1 MELLTNVIRNV
12 RDQMYALELKTD
24 ILNDELQSKN
34 MAIALRE
41 KMLMRNESGV
51 ISPSLTRNVCEIII
65 TLLSSNQILNRPSHT
80 LYKEFNSEI
89 PWAGGN
95 PSGDGGNEMM
105 REGADKFCPDPNRIV
120 EMAVAERVADLVQ
133 IVIDELEI
141 EDDPVDETWFYL
153 MRVLLELC
161 DTNHVETHA
170 KLVEQ
175 FEKCDMK
182 KLFSLVWKQPRY
194 SIFHGMLQ
202 RMVSFI
208 LYSNTDPLSP
218 AVAYWFETL
227 NLPEIIRFG
236 IEPRCV
242 LKKIDLF
249 SLRTH
254 HIHLALAVEQAM
266 KNSPSSQGVRSAAE
280 KCPTW
285 PIITALVDEWLNDAM
300 DEFERAVAP
309 QRHALYE
316 FKSQTVSV
324 QMTDVFDT
332 TLGDLQVSSE
342 TKGFNVQGM
351 RFGKIDINLEENDV
365 DESKFEAACGMK
377 KCSLLDSW
385 PMHDGDRSSPFP
397 AFADEWPGEKKSNGS
412 AVDDWPGA
420 DSERKTEGSAVFG
433 ASSWEDVPASSSSE
447 SWASFP
453 LSASTPR
460 KAADD
465 DEWADFSSLKTGN
478 SSVENAGDWPGL
490 EKEED
495 TNWPETNA
503 AETSNPVLAGLAKG
517 VINSSLGEHGIV
529 DQSEC

>member
-24 ILNDELQSKN
+24 ILNDELQSKD

-41 KMLMRNESGV
+41 KMLMRNERGV

-105 REGADKFCPDPNRIV
+105 REGADKFCPDPHRIV

-133 IVIDELEI
+133 IVIDELEV

-218 AVAYWFETL
+218 AVAYLFETL

-285 PIITALVDEWLNDAM
+285 SIITALVDEWLSWNMPDPEVVNYPAWIVDQLLSTSIDLQSTVLSDDAM

-316 FKSQTVSV
+316 FKSQT
-324 QMTDVFDT
+324 
-332 TLGDLQVSSE
+332 
-342 TKGFNVQGM
+342 
-351 RFGKIDINLEENDV
+351 
-365 DESKFEAACGMK
+365 
-377 KCSLLDSW
+377 
-385 PMHDGDRSSPFP
+385 
-397 AFADEWPGEKKSNGS
+397 
-412 AVDDWPGA
+412 
-420 DSERKTEGSAVFG
+420 
-433 ASSWEDVPASSSSE
+433 
-447 SWASFP
+447 
-453 LSASTPR
+453 
-460 KAADD
+460 
-465 DEWADFSSLKTGN
+465 
-478 SSVENAGDWPGL
+478 
-490 EKEED
+490 
-495 TNWPETNA
+495 
-503 AETSNPVLAGLAKG
+503 
-517 VINSSLGEHGIV
+517 
-529 DQSEC
+529 